1 MSSSEE
7 LSSMEER
14 VTHTLSIDIGTRHLG
29 YSLLT
34 KDGLS
39 FDIFDIDETA
49 DKHPKLKRVNSAP
62 VQRSFVLNE
71 FLSDIIE
78 KHGIEQIIVER
89 QVPTNTKAMEIMYSI
104 ISLCITKI
112 PLEKLIIYDPKKKF
126 TDLKQ
131 KYETKG
137 KAHKKLAIKLCRDE
151 LAKNY
156 SHLLENFD
164 RHPKKDDI
172 SDSVLMNLLTN
183 GKMGK

>member
-7 LSSMEER
+7 LSSMEED

-39 FDIFDIDETA
+39 FDIFDIEETA
-49 DKHPKLKRVNSAP
+49 KRHPGLKRVNSAP

-71 FLSDIIE
+71 FLNGIIE
-78 KHGIEQIIVER
+78 KHCIEQIIVER
-89 QVPTNTKAMEIMYSI
+89 QVPNNTQAMELMYSI
-104 ISLCITKI
+104 VSLCVTKI

-137 KAHKKLAIKLCRDE
+137 KAHKKLAIKLCREE

-156 SHLLENFD
+156 SHLLEDFD

-172 SDSVLMNLLTN
+172 SDSVLMNLLVN
-183 GKMGK
+183 RRMGK